1 MTRLEGFHAVVT
13 GAGRGIGRATALA
26 LAAEGAT
33 VAALDLDA
41 DQTAETA
48 AAVDAAGGTAFPVQ
62 ADVSDRAQVE
72 AAFAALPFPEITAL
86 VNNAG
91 IREITRFAD
100 LAAED
105 WDRIIAV
112 NLSGAFYCTKAAY
125 PRLRRPGASI
135 VSVSSVAG
143 LIGIPGRVAYS
154 AAKHGLIG
162 LTRGMADDLGAE
174 GIRVNAICPGVIET
188 PLTEAYFGNEK
199 LVDDL
204 RRATPLRRWG
214 TPEEIAALIV
224 FLVSDAASFC
234 TGGVYAADGGY
245 TASKGFG

>member
-1 MTRLEGFHAVVT
+1 MVT
-13 GAGRGIGRATALA
+13 GAGSGIGRATALR

-33 VAALDLDA
+33 VAAIDLDG
-41 DQTAETA
+41 DQAT
-48 AAVDAAGGTAFPVQ
+48 GTADAITGEGGKAYAHQ
-62 ADVSDRAQVE
+62 ADVSDRGQVD
-72 AAFAALPFPEITAL
+72 AIFDSLPFSEIAAL

-105 WDRIIAV
+105 WDHILAV
-112 NLSGAFYCTKAAY
+112 NLSGAFYCIKAAY

-135 VSVSSVAG
+135 VNVSSVAG
-143 LIGIPGRVAYS
+143 LIGVPGRVAYS

-162 LTRGMADDLGAE
+162 LTRGLADDLGSE
-174 GIRVNAICPGVIET
+174 GVRINAVCPGVTET
-188 PLTEAYFGNEK
+188 PLTQAYFENES
-199 LVDDL
+199 LVADL

-214 TPEEIAALIV
+214 TADEIAALIL
-224 FLVSDAASFC
+224 FLVSDAAAFC